1 LKRRGLEGGA
11 VGSGLV
17 HIQSRERMI
26 MTNKKSKLQSTP
38 KKTIVTPPKGSPM
51 EKFHQA
57 MKKIVSVPKKDLKD
71 K

>member
-1 LKRRGLEGGA
+1 MA
-11 VGSGLV
+11 
-17 HIQSRERMI
+17 
-26 MTNKKSKLQSTP
+26 TKKSKLQSTP
-38 KKTIVTPPKGSPM
+38 KKVDVKPLKNSPM

>member
-1 LKRRGLEGGA
+1 
-11 VGSGLV
+11 
-17 HIQSRERMI
+17 MI